1 MEDEREEL
9 RTEVAELKDSLIRA
23 RLLDTPT
30 TSPDVTSTEEVVVNL
45 ANVRSYEDGELEDE
59 DTTRALHQ
67 KAESM
72 KSELEELRK
81 LNAKLNREVTEKQAQ
96 VESSK
101 KVIEAMSGDM
111 VGGCPWGRQR
121 EGRGQQTEVDHGARP
136 PS

>member
-1 MEDEREEL
+1 MEAEKEEL

-101 KVIEAMSGDM
+101 KVIEAMAEEASSLKE
-111 VGGCPWGRQR
+111 R
-121 EGRGQQTEVDHGARP
+121 E
-136 PS
+136 